1 MRLDEG
7 EQVVPGAPD
16 GAGRLE
22 SADVQRGWWTAPT
35 RDGQAATARPVR
47 SSAVPSRLKGCQSR
61 SRVGARGA
69 GQTRCAKTTRFSV

>member
-35 RDGQAATARPVR
+35 RGQTARPVR